1 MILNPTIARIRY
13 DEQKNEYLSYKDFG
27 TSTERTIKAF
37 KDFYSLLF
45 PAVLFWYYPYRV
57 ESMILGATRHVN
69 RIRESGGMKKERLIT
84 TCSRS
89 CTVTCSCDFLNTPFC
104 IKSINPITTE
114 DERKDNGCIRFYSNR
129 RCWFSSNGYSEML
142 SLDSTEQYFFSVSVF
157 YLVLIP
163 QVITKV
169 LGENGKALFL
179 HVSGWPEVSAG
190 LGGCVSAEQWLY
202 ESGYLFPSIEEAPY
216 YNTLLDITFSF
227 FREELQTFL
236 QGNDANTNS
245 DAYKQLKDLAKDK
258 ISNVMEVL
266 YIAVQQ
272 AEENFS
278 TGQHPIYYL

>member
-1 MILNPTIARIRY
+1 MLNPTIARIRY
-13 DEQKNEYLSYKDFG
+13 DEQKNEFLSYKDFG
-27 TSTERTIKAF
+27 ASAERTIKAF

-45 PAVLFWYYPYRV
+45 PAVFFWYYPYRT

-69 RIRESGGMKKERLIT
+69 RIRESGDIKKERLIT
-84 TCSRS
+84 NCSRS
-89 CTVTCSCDFLNTPFC
+89 CTRTCFCDFLNTPFC
-104 IKSINPITTE
+104 IKSIKPITTD
-114 DERKDNGCIRFYSNR
+114 DECKDNGGILFFPSR
-129 RCWFSSNGYSEML
+129 RCWFTSDKYCERL

-169 LGENGKALFL
+169 LGENGKTLFL
-179 HVSGWPEVSAG
+179 HASGCPEVSSG

-202 ESGYLFPSIEEAPY
+202 ESGDLFPSIEEATY

-258 ISNVMEVL
+258 ISNVMEML

-272 AEENFS
+272 AEVNFS